1 MEMSFCT
8 VHQNS
13 QPPLPN
19 LQEFKVCSMPVLYAV
34 LLCVS
39 IFLSNSAQI
48 SSIKRPILVA
58 WYGKLCSMV

>member
-19 LQEFKVCSMPVLYAV
+19 LQEFKVCPMPVLYAV

-48 SSIKRPILVA
+48 SGIKRPQ
-58 WYGKLCSMV
+58 CRF